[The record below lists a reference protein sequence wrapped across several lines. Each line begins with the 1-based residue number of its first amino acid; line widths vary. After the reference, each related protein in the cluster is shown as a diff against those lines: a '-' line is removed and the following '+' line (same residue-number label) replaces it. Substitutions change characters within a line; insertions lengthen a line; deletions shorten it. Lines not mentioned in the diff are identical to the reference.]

1 MCSRIYFDKCPANA
15 TCALIDE
22 FLCTAFLHQDS
33 ALIAFGT
40 PYVVAIRIYL
50 GCSTVHTVQSHLYLF
65 WYYLWCHW
73 WCYPW
78 TLSSSTFDNF
88 DIIISYAFIFGVPVT
103 CLLLGFSCWYRWIK
117 SNANSFSLYFILQV
131 IYGKLFSLIKFLRQV
146 AFTSMLCTTL
156 ISVYVGQATCL
167 CRHH

>member
-1 MCSRIYFDKCPANA
+1 MPCKCNMCTHWWVLMYCIFTSGF
-15 TCALIDE
+15 
-22 FLCTAFLHQDS
+22 
-33 ALIAFGT
+33 
-40 PYVVAIRIYL
+40 
-50 GCSTVHTVQSHLYLF
+50 CSYCVWNTLFICHRDLLKILHTVQFHLYLF
-65 WYYLWCHW
+65 WYYLWWHW
-73 WCYPW
+73 WCYPL

-88 DIIISYAFIFGVPVT
+88 DTRISYAFIFGVPVT